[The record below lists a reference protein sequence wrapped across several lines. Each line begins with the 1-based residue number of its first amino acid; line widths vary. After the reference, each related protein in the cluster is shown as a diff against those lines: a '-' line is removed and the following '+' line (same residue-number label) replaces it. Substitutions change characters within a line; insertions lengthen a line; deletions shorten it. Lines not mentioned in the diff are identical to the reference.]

1 MSTSEQGGNP
11 SPAAVAGAKWA
22 DLGVRALS
30 AAILIPAVLLDIWV
44 GGVWF
49 EIFAAF
55 LGILMAHEW
64 TVIAHDRSTAQFALH
79 ALAALCAAFLP
90 MQAGPLLTLFVIVVI
105 TGAACAVVAF
115 GSTGK
120 SPWRYAGVPYVALPV
135 LALVILRHDP
145 VWGLHA
151 IIWIMVTVWAADSL
165 AYFAGRIIGGP
176 KLAPRISPKKTWA
189 GLGGAM
195 AGAAL
200 ASGLYAWWFA
210 PVILPLVVLAALLAV
225 VEQGG
230 DILESAFKRF
240 HGVKD
245 SGHLIPGHGGI
256 IDRVD
261 GLVAVTVVAAIIGFL
276 RYPPSAAQGLLVW

>member
-1 MSTSEQGGNP
+1 MTPDEAP
-11 SPAAVAGAKWA
+11 PTAAGSAKWQ

-30 AAILIPAVLLDIWV
+30 AAVLIPAVLLDIWL
-44 GGVWF
+44 GGLWF
-49 EIFAAF
+49 ELFAAF

-64 TVIAHDRSTAQFALH
+64 TVIAHGRSTSQFAAH

-90 MQAGPLLTLFVIVVI
+90 REIGPLASFGVIVAI
-105 TGAACAVVAF
+105 TAVAYAGVAF
-115 GSTGK
+115 GSRAK
-120 SPWRYAGVPYVALPV
+120 SPWCFVGVLYVSMPV
-135 LALVILRHDP
+135 LALVVLRHDP
-145 VWGLHA
+145 QWGLHA
-151 IIWIMVTVWAADSL
+151 IIWIMLTVWAADSL

-195 AGAAL
+195 AGAAI
-200 ASGLYAWWFA
+200 ASALYAMWVA
-210 PVILPLVVLAALLAV
+210 PTVWPLVVLAALLAI

-261 GLVAVTVVAAIIGFL
+261 GLIAVTVVAAIIGYI
-276 RYPPSAAQGLLVW
+276 RYAPSAAQGLLAW

>member
-1 MSTSEQGGNP
+1 MSADGQGTAP
-11 SPAAVAGAKWA
+11 RPAKWA
-22 DLGVRALS
+22 DLGVRSLS
-30 AAILIPAVLLDIWV
+30 AAVLIPAVLLDIWL
-44 GGVWF
+44 GGLWF
-49 EIFAAF
+49 ELFAAF

-64 TVIAHDRSTAQFALH
+64 TVIAHGRSTSQFAVH

-90 MQAGPLLTLFVIVVI
+90 REIGPVLTLF
-105 TGAACAVVAF
+105 AVLALTAVSYAGVAF
-115 GSTGK
+115 GQRAK
-120 SPWRYAGVPYVALPV
+120 SQWCFVGVPYVALPV
-135 LALVILRHDP
+135 LALVVLRHDHA
-145 VWGLHA
+145 WGLHA
-151 IIWIMVTVWAADSL
+151 IIWIMLTVWAADSL

-176 KLAPRISPKKTWA
+176 KLAPKISPKKTWA
-189 GLGGAM
+189 GMAGAM
-195 AGAAL
+195 AGAAV
-200 ASGLYAWWFA
+200 ASAIYASFFA
-210 PVILPLVVLAALLAV
+210 PNIWPLVIIAALLAV

-261 GLVAVTVVAAIIGFL
+261 GLIAVTVVAAIIGFL